1 MLKSRCYPLTTRHS
15 AILVRSPSG
24 WLLFATLFAALAGCV
39 STEVRKVDM
48 TPPQQTAVLQDER
61 HLLDVGIAVFDANV
75 PESYDEQVKR
85 LIQPEIRRA
94 EANYFPYFAKNL
106 LESTGNWGAV
116 RVVPLPTH
124 AVDVVVNGKILHSNG
139 ESLTVAIDVVDATGR
154 RWFSRNY
161 ESLASKYA
169 YEPTV
174 PRSIDPFQA
183 IYKALADDM
192 LAFRETLTQAQID
205 EIRTTAE
212 MQFARAFAPEA
223 FGDYLR
229 EGRGGSVELLRL
241 PAEDDPMLA
250 RVRRIRDREYLFI
263 DTLDEYY
270 GNYERAVFPSY
281 HAWRRATY
289 DEAIAYKELRAQ
301 ARARAIGGGI
311 AMVGGV
317 AAMVEGD
324 SWETNVGG
332 LISVIGGAVIMKSA
346 ITKRAEAE
354 MHGEALQEVGIAAEA
369 ELMPHTIELEN
380 QIVRL
385 HGTVDEQYQALRQI
399 LRDLYFEDLDLPSPP
414 PEIP

>member
-1 MLKSRCYPLTTRHS
+1 MLTCRPYPLSTDPARVSRTMS
-15 AILVRSPSG
+15 A
-24 WLLFATLFAALAGCV
+24 WLLAVVCSAALTGCV
-39 STEVRKVDM
+39 STEVRRVDM
-48 TPPQQTAVLQDER
+48 TPPQQTAVLQDEQQ
-61 HLLDVGIAVFDANV
+61 LLDVGIAVFDANV
-75 PESYDEQVKR
+75 PESYDEQVK
-85 LIQPEIRRA
+85 LLVQPEIRRA

-124 AVDVVVNGKILHSNG
+124 AVDVMVSGTVLHSNG
-139 ESLTVAIDVVDATGR
+139 ESLALAVEVVDATGR
-154 RWFSRNY
+154 RWLSKKY
-161 ESLASKYA
+161 AGLASRYA
-169 YEPTV
+169 YEPTI
-174 PRSIDPFQA
+174 PRNIDPFQA

-205 EIRTTAE
+205 EIRATAE
-212 MQFARAFAPEA
+212 LQFARAFAPEA
-223 FGDYLR
+223 FSGYLR
-229 EGRGGSVELLRL
+229 EDRRGSVELIRL
-241 PAEDDPMLA
+241 PAADDPMLA

-270 GNYERAVFPSY
+270 ANYDRAVFPSY
-281 HAWRRATY
+281 HAWRKATY

-301 ARARAIGGGI
+301 SRARAIGGGI

-332 LISVIGGAVIMKSA
+332 LISVIGGAVMMRSA
-346 ITKRAEAE
+346 ITKRAEAS
-354 MHGEALQEVGIAAEA
+354 MHGEALQEVGVAAEA

-399 LRDLYFEDLDLPSPP
+399 LRDLYFEDLDLPPP
-414 PEIP
+414 PAASP